1 MTDDFGMRF
10 IVYGAGGVGGV
21 VGARLAQDGHD
32 VVLIARG
39 AHYEAIRGAGLRI
52 ESPDAVATLHLPVF
66 NRPDQLS
73 LSTRDIVL
81 LAMKS
86 QDTLLAL
93 DLLAAVAPAET
104 PIVCMQNGVANERMA
119 MYATHFRMSGSLIR
133 NAIVKG
139 PAPLRKAKSEAKGKA
154 FMGVTALAESQASHV
169 L

>member
-104 PIVCMQNGVANERMA
+104 PIVCMQNGVANESLTLSA
-119 MYATHFRMSGSLIR
+119 ATPTMTIRSRTSGANSSR
-133 NAIVKG
+133 
-139 PAPLRKAKSEAKGKA
+139 S
-154 FMGVTALAESQASHV
+154 MTALRLTGWNARGQEICSRAMSQV
-169 L
+169 VRPMR